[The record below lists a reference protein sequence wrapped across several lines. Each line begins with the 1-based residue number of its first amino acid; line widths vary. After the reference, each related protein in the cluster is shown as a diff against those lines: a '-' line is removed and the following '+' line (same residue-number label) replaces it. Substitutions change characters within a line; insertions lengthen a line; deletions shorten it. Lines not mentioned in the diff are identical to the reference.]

1 MPLNVGQKQRIHD
14 LVAQIVEIDSSQ
26 LMPEG
31 RFTEDYGVDSLRAI
45 EIMAELEKAFGMTL
59 NPELLAELTSLER
72 IYVTLDSLVDVPGPV
87 SCDVTV
93 S

>member
-1 MPLNVGQKQRIHD
+1 MPLNAVQKQDIHV
-14 LVAQIVEIDSSQ
+14 LVAQIVEIDPSQ
-26 LMPEG
+26 LTPEG

-45 EIMAELEKAFGMTL
+45 EIMAELEKALGMTL

-72 IYVTLDSLVDVPGPV
+72 IYATLDPLIDAPGPLP
-87 SCDVTV
+87 CDVTV